1 MNPITSS
8 VYPKDI
14 RVAAYCRV
22 STDSS
27 DQANSFENQKKY
39 FEKTIAE
46 HENWSLYRIF
56 ADSGL
61 TGTTT
66 KNRAAFLQMIEAAQE
81 KKFDLILTKEVSRFA
96 RNTLDTLKYTRMLK
110 EKGIGVRFLLDNID
124 SSESDAELRLTIMA
138 SLAQEESR
146 KTSERVKWGQKRQ
159 MEKGVVFGRDLLGY
173 RVSDGKMQIEPV
185 GAQTVR
191 LIFHKFTA
199 ENKGVCT
206 IARELTEAGIPTFTG
221 KSVWRH
227 SMILKILTNEKYCGD
242 LVQKKTYTPDF
253 LTHEKKQNHGAEAL
267 ICQTDHHEPIVSRD
281 VWNAAAER
289 LKREEG
295 RSPKRHGGR
304 YPLSGK
310 IFCGFCGRALSART
324 KKRKDG
330 ASVPAWQCRNPA
342 CPAKS
347 VQIRNADF
355 FILMD
360 KAFET
365 LDAAPADILEKCRA
379 AMKNDSFWEK
389 KAEDLE
395 NVKQK
400 TERLLDLYLSGE
412 IDKAL
417 YIKKRA
423 MFENIACEKAC
434 NENKQSPFDEKSELL
449 AEIRKML
456 SGGEASY
463 GLYRNLTEKIV
474 VYGREKAELTF
485 KDGAKRFV
493 YIE

>member
-1 MNPITSS
+1 MNPITCIS
-8 VYPKDI
+8 KTNL

-124 SSESDAELRLTIMA
+124 SSEPDAELRLTIMA

-206 IARELTEAGIPTFTG
+206 IARELTEACVPTFTG

-295 RSPKRHGGR
+295 RSPKRHGDR

-310 IFCGFCGRALSART
+310 IFCGFCDRALSART
-324 KKRKDG
+324 KRRKNG

-365 LDAAPADILEKCRA
+365 LAVTPADILEKCRA
-379 AMKNDSFWEK
+379 AMENDSFLEK
-389 KAEDLE
+389 KTVNRE

-423 MFENIACEKAC
+423 AYENTACEKGCAQ
-434 NENKQSPFDEKSELL
+434 NKQSPFEKKAELL
-449 AEIRKML
+449 AEIQKML
-456 SGGEASY
+456 FGGESSY
-463 GLYRNLTEKIV
+463 GLYQNLTEKIV

-485 KDGAKRFV
+485 KDGVKRLI